1 MCAPPSITIS
11 GRAKEMKKVALCDF
25 SRTPESRLCTYIY
38 REFGTKIQWEYD
50 ERRLKTSASN
60 WKGGERG
67 ERAGRGGNC
76 ELLYERIL

>member
-1 MCAPPSITIS
+1 M
-11 GRAKEMKKVALCDF
+11 RAAFDNNKRPGERNEK
-25 SRTPESRLCTYIY
+25 SRIVRFLSYAGEPLMYIY